1 MKTKN
6 REKRHGPAA
15 RIVFGM
21 SKLPLKTLLLGLA
34 AGFVNGLLGTGGGVI
49 LVRNEKKIL
58 PGDKS
63 DPREIFA
70 TALAVMLP
78 VSAVSAAAYAL
89 RGDLTGTGLSFYIL
103 PAVIGGTTGAFLLSR
118 IDTRWLKLIFSALTL
133 WSGISVLTR

>member
-1 MKTKN
+1 
-6 REKRHGPAA
+6 
-15 RIVFGM
+15 M
-21 SKLPLKTLLLGLA
+21 SQLPLKTLLLGFA

-58 PGDKS
+58 PDGTS
-63 DPREIFA
+63 DPRDIFA
-70 TALAVMLP
+70 MALAVMLP

-89 RGDLTGTGLSFYIL
+89 RGDLTETGLSFYIL